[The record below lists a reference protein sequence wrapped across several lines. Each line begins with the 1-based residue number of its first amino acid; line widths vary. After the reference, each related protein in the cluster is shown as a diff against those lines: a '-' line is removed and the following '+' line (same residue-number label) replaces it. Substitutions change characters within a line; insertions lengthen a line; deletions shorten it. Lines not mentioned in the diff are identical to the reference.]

1 VRFEVA
7 RFVVQGNTLLPP
19 EEIESILAPYR
30 GPNREFAD
38 VQRALE
44 ALQGAYAKRGYTMV
58 RVALPEQELDRG
70 IVRLQ
75 VVEARIG
82 RVTVEGNHFFD
93 DANIRASLPGLREGQ
108 IPNVARLSAN
118 LAQSNENPAKK
129 TTMRMQSG
137 PRDGEVDARLIVAD
151 EKPWAVGLNVDNTG
165 SPVTG
170 RTMVGVVYQN
180 SNIANR
186 DHVLG
191 LQYTTTA
198 EKPDQ
203 VSVYGAGYHVPI
215 YSLGDSFDVYASYS
229 DVNSGS
235 VLTGIFELQVSGK
248 GTIAG
253 ARYNH
258 AFAHLGPVETSFSVG
273 LEQKAYRNDVE
284 LSGFQ
289 LGNDITVRP
298 VNLSYWGTW
307 KSDASTTTFI
317 VTGAVNIPGG
327 RNGGD
332 EDFAR
337 LRSGASA
344 NYSLARLTVAHA
356 QSLPADWQLR
366 GVLQAQ
372 YTRDALVPGEQF
384 GAGGMLSVR
393 GFESREIAGDKGI
406 SGNVEL
412 YTPGL
417 CASIS
422 GVACRAL
429 VFGDAGRI
437 TRNDALAGEFEQSSI
452 GSVGAGLRAQVGR
465 YATAQI
471 DVAHVLDGGPV
482 SEKGSNRVHFRVSLT
497 Y

>member
-191 LQYTTTA
+191 LQYTT
-198 EKPDQ
+198 
-203 VSVYGAGYHVPI
+203 
-215 YSLGDSFDVYASYS
+215 
-229 DVNSGS
+229 
-235 VLTGIFELQVSGK
+235 
-248 GTIAG
+248 
-253 ARYNH
+253 R
-258 AFAHLGPVETSFSVG
+258 
-273 LEQKAYRNDVE
+273 
-284 LSGFQ
+284 
-289 LGNDITVRP
+289 
-298 VNLSYWGTW
+298 
-307 KSDASTTTFI
+307 
-317 VTGAVNIPGG
+317 VT
-327 RNGGD
+327 R
-332 EDFAR
+332 
-337 LRSGASA
+337 
-344 NYSLARLTVAHA
+344 T
-356 QSLPADWQLR
+356 
-366 GVLQAQ
+366 
-372 YTRDALVPGEQF
+372 
-384 GAGGMLSVR
+384 
-393 GFESREIAGDKGI
+393 
-406 SGNVEL
+406 
-412 YTPGL
+412 
-417 CASIS
+417 
-422 GVACRAL
+422 
-429 VFGDAGRI
+429 
-437 TRNDALAGEFEQSSI
+437 
-452 GSVGAGLRAQVGR
+452 
-465 YATAQI
+465 
-471 DVAHVLDGGPV
+471 
-482 SEKGSNRVHFRVSLT
+482 
-497 Y
+497 